1 MPRSFILAPL
11 AKTQADQALPVVQ
24 TLHRDMTLDEWRQVA
39 SLFLQ
44 DGGDGGVMACEMSDG
59 HIRGLFCYRV
69 SAEGMIRVLT
79 VPIFIAVGLFD
90 AAVTSAAQADGI
102 DLLAR
107 KLGCSTV
114 VVDERGCVVAATAPK
129 LDAAGLFTRLGYR
142 RVGQAFVK
150 DVAAGFGAEGYPVAG
165 RA

>member
-1 MPRSFILAPL
+1 MPRSFIVAPL

-24 TLHRDMTLDEWRQVA
+24 TLHRDMTLAEWREVVA
-39 SLFLQ
+39 LFLHT
-44 DGGDGGVMACEMSDG
+44 GGDGGVMACEMSDG

-69 SAEGMIRVLT
+69 SAEGAIRVLT

-90 AAVTSAAQADGI
+90 AAATSAAQADGI

-107 KLGCSTV
+107 KLGCASV

-150 DVAAGFGAEGYPVAG
+150 DVAADFGGEGYPVVG